1 MVVRTTVRSLCTF
14 LAILTPGALAETALL
29 PGSVVVADV
38 VYYKGVTS
46 TRVLFREQKGTGEP
60 FIPLGKGCCT
70 GDWRGA
76 MQVYRE
82 SMTRNP
88 FTYEVP
94 VLVSGVR
101 FVIHEKQVWITDRDE
116 YLVPLTVG
124 EGCKLKGFAVT
135 GDENSRDSSLPGS
148 ESWRVLSLWIEDKYY
163 TLSNE
168 YNG

>member
-1 MVVRTTVRSLCTF
+1 M
-14 LAILTPGALAETALL
+14 
-29 PGSVVVADV
+29 
-38 VYYKGVTS
+38 
-46 TRVLFREQKGTGEP
+46 
-60 FIPLGKGCCT
+60 
-70 GDWRGA
+70 
-76 MQVYRE
+76 
-82 SMTRNP
+82 
-88 FTYEVP
+88 P

-135 GDENSRDSSLPGS
+135 GGREFTGFFLAGER
-148 ESWRVLSLWIEDKYY
+148 SWRVLSLWIEDKYY

>member
-1 MVVRTTVRSLCTF
+1 MGI
-14 LAILTPGALAETALL
+14 A
-29 PGSVVVADV
+29 
-38 VYYKGVTS
+38 
-46 TRVLFREQKGTGEP
+46 
-60 FIPLGKGCCT
+60 
-70 GDWRGA
+70 GA
-76 MQVYRE
+76 MQIYRE
-82 SMTRNP
+82 SVTRNP

-135 GDENSRDSSLPGS
+135 GGREFTGFFLAGER
-148 ESWRVLSLWIEDKYY
+148 SWRVLSLWIEDKYY

>member
-1 MVVRTTVRSLCTF
+1 M
-14 LAILTPGALAETALL
+14 A
-29 PGSVVVADV
+29 
-38 VYYKGVTS
+38 S

-70 GDWRGA
+70 GIAGA
-76 MQVYRE
+76 MQIYRE
-82 SMTRNP
+82 SVTRNP

-135 GDENSRDSSLPGS
+135 GGREFTGFFLAGER
-148 ESWRVLSLWIEDKYY
+148 SWRVLSLWIEDR
-163 TLSNE
+163 
-168 YNG
+168 G